1 VESAKMTRFHHPV
14 FVYMKYDA
22 PCLVARN
29 NQVNPLK
36 VSKRWRQFVRE
47 RKAIN
52 YQSNKH
58 KFDDL
63 SKLAI
68 MHANDY

>member
-1 VESAKMTRFHHPV
+1 MTRFHHPV

-52 YQSNKH
+52 YQSNVSSKH

-63 SKLAI
+63 TKLSI